1 MNDSLKNLSPLDG
14 RYQNKTK
21 QTREI
26 FSEHALIKERIRV
39 EIQWLNY
46 FLTYFKPELLSEQT
60 KKKINAL
67 DKNDSD
73 TLIER
78 VKEIENVTNHD
89 VKAVELAVA
98 EQFEESEEIQSL
110 VHIFLTSEDVNSLS
124 YALILKNAHIVL
136 IEWIEQII
144 LALEDLV
151 EKNKEVAMLARTHG
165 QPASPTTLGKELNVF
180 ATRLKKEKSSLSE
193 KKFFAKWGGA
203 TANYN
208 PHLLAYP
215 EEDWVNHSKDFL
227 SSLGVELTKVATQI
241 EPHDYMADL
250 FQNIQRINN
259 IMLDLTQDIWSY
271 IAFDYF
277 SLKMKNNEVGSSTMP
292 HKINPIDFENAE
304 GNLGLSNAILNH
316 LTHKLTVSRLQRDL
330 SDSTVLRN
338 IGTGYGYL
346 EIAVSSTLLGLS
358 KLEANTSEISK
369 DLDER
374 YELLAEAL
382 QSFLRLEGK
391 KDGYDQVKKLSR
403 GMKMDKDIYLKAVE
417 DLIENEDYKEI
428 LKGLTPKEYLG
439 IASQLAEKDDE
450 I

>member
-26 FSEHALIKERIRV
+26 FSEHALIKERVRV

-46 FLTYFKPELLSEQT
+46 FLTYFKPELLSEKV

-67 DKNDSD
+67 DKDISD

-78 VKEIENVTNHD
+78 VKEIEHTTNHD

-98 EQFEESEEIQSL
+98 EQFEQSEEIQSL

-124 YALILKNAHIVL
+124 YALMLKNANLVL

-144 LALEDLV
+144 SALEDLA

-180 ATRLKKEKSSLSE
+180 ATRLTKEKRSLSE
-193 KKFFAKWGGA
+193 KKFYAKWGGA

-227 SSLGVELTKVATQI
+227 SNLGVELTKVATQI

-259 IMLDLTQDIWSY
+259 ILLDLTQDIWSY

-277 SLKMKNNEVGSSTMP
+277 SLKMKKNEVGSSTMP

-358 KLEANTSEISK
+358 KLEANTSKIST
-369 DLDER
+369 DLDDR
-374 YELLAEAL
+374 YELLAESL

-391 KDGYDQVKKLSR
+391 KDGYNQVKKLSR
-403 GMKMDKDIYLKAVE
+403 GMKMDKDMYLKAVE

-439 IASQLAEKDDE
+439 IASQLAEKNDE